1 MRYSETQ
8 HLTFLALPSPTVQ
21 EGANDP
27 AVEALAAALRRVVQ
41 KVCPAWLVN
50 HRDDLVQAAILK
62 VLDLRRRSGEGIDDV
77 PSSLLYRV
85 AHSALVDE
93 IRRYRRRREIAL
105 ESGGSEVDRSR
116 QVQDPEA
123 CAVNRESGRAI
134 RDCLS
139 RMKQARRRAVTLYL
153 QGNSVP
159 ESALV
164 LGWDR
169 KRTENLV
176 FRGLTNLRDCLTKKG
191 VRP

>member
-8 HLTFLALPSPTVQ
+8 HLTYLALRSTPVEEDAS
-21 EGANDP
+21 DP
-27 AVEALAAALRRVVQ
+27 AVAALTAALGRVIQ

-50 HRDDLVQAAILK
+50 HRDDLVQAAVLK

-93 IRRYRRRREIAL
+93 IRRYRRRRETAL
-105 ESGGSEVDRSR
+105 DSGGVAVEQSGRVR
-116 QVQDPEA
+116 DPEA
-123 CAVNRESGRAI
+123 LAAGRETGRAI
-134 RDCLS
+134 RGCLG
-139 RMKQARRRAVTLYL
+139 RMKRERRRAVTLYL

-159 ESALV
+159 ESALA

-176 FRGLTNLRDCLTKKG
+176 FRGLRNLRDCLTKKG
-191 VRP
+191 IRP